1 MVFLVLR
8 VQVIFLGRAVSYHH
22 LFPAF
27 VIVEPT
33 GTRYDDGKRYK
44 VLTLHISIS
53 NQNTFLTSMVK
64 GKEKKFATYL
74 ELRFKDNIAS
84 IPRSTPRTYYL
95 IQVI

>member
-8 VQVIFLGRAVSYHH
+8 VQVVFLGMAVSYHH

-33 GTRYDDGKRYK
+33 GTRHDDGKKYK
-44 VLTLHISIS
+44 GLTLHI
-53 NQNTFLTSMVK
+53 LH
-64 GKEKKFATYL
+64 GKRKRDKFCHI
-74 ELRFKDNIAS
+74 LRIGIQLDNIAS

-95 IQVI
+95 IQVM